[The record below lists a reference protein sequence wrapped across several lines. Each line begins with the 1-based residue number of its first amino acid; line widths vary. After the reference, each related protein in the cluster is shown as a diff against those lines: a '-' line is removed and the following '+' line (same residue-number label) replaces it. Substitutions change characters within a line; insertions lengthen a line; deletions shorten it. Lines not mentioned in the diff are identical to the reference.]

1 VKSLDVNQ
9 KLRDTGAA
17 ALGTA
22 DVAALLGMNSSHAS
36 KVMERLCGSSEVVR
50 LKRGVWGF
58 SDRLEPLRL
67 PEHLTSPLP
76 CYVSLQSALFY
87 HGIISQIPE
96 VVYAVS
102 TARTRRWVTPL
113 ATVSIHHLD
122 PSFFFGFGTVGNGSI
137 KMATPE
143 KALLDCLYLSPA
155 KSRLF
160 AQLPELDLQQSFDIR
175 EAKRLLKRLPSSSL
189 RTTLLK
195 RLETV
200 VGFSTTENAEA
211 QRKMDYR
218 L

>member
-1 VKSLDVNQ
+1 MKSLDVNQ
-9 KLRDTGAA
+9 KLRDTGAV

-36 KVMERLCGSSEVVR
+36 KVMERLCGASEVVR

-113 ATVSIHHLD
+113 ATVSIHHLN
-122 PSFFFGFGTVGNGSI
+122 PLFFFGFETVGNGSI

-160 AQLPELDLQQSFDIR
+160 ARLPELDLQQGFDIR
-175 EAKRLLKRLPSSSL
+175 EAKRLLKRLTSLSL
-189 RTTLLK
+189 RDTLLR
-195 RLETV
+195 RLESLRADT
-200 VGFSTTENAEA
+200 GA
-211 QRKMDYR
+211 
-218 L
+218 

>member
-1 VKSLDVNQ
+1 MKSLDVNQ
-9 KLRDTGAA
+9 KLRDTGAV

-36 KVMERLCGSSEVVR
+36 KVMERVCGSSEVVR

-102 TARTRRWVTPL
+102 TARTHRWVTPL
-113 ATVSIHHLD
+113 ATVSIHHLA
-122 PSFFFGFGTVGNGSI
+122 PSFFFGFETVGNGSI
-137 KMATPE
+137 NMATPE

-160 AQLPELDLQQSFDIR
+160 AQLPELDLQQGFDIR
-175 EAKRLLKRLPSSSL
+175 EAKRLLKRLTSLSL
-189 RTTLLK
+189 RDTLLR
-195 RLETV
+195 RLESLISIET
-200 VGFSTTENAEA
+200 
-211 QRKMDYR
+211 
-218 L
+218 

>member
-1 VKSLDVNQ
+1 MKSLNVNQ
-9 KLRDTGAA
+9 KLRDTGVA

-36 KVMERLCGSSEVVR
+36 KVMERLCGACEVVR

-67 PEHLTSPLP
+67 PEYLTSPLP

-102 TARTRRWVTPL
+102 TARTRRWATPL

-122 PSFFFGFGTVGNGSI
+122 PSFFFGYETFGKSSI

-160 AQLPELDLQQSFDIR
+160 AQLPELDLEEAFDIS
-175 EAKRLLKRLPSSSL
+175 EAKRLLKRLPSPSL
-189 RTTLLK
+189 RATLLR
-195 RLETV
+195 RLEKV
-200 VGFSTTENAEA
+200 IGGEVL
-211 QRKMDYR
+211 KC
-218 L
+218 